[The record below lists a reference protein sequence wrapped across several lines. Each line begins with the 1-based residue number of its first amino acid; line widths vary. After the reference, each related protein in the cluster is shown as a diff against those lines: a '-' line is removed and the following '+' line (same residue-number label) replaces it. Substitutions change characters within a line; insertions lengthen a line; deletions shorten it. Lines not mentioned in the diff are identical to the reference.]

1 VGKNRGYVRLQ
12 TFACVFELSNRLW
25 KLALPQQN
33 KNLTERFADFDT
45 STAASKAIILR
56 YTSKRMSQSVTG
68 TISALVVDDEQLAR
82 EELSFLLRDFP
93 EVEILQSATNGLEA
107 VKLIERL
114 EPDLVFLDVQ
124 MPGLD
129 GLGVIA
135 KVRESGATLPHFILT
150 TAFDQYAVEAFR
162 LEALDYLL
170 KPIEKE
176 RLSETVARAHRIIE
190 DKQQAQDKAAEAA
203 ANVAAAAPAKSTVQ
217 RSKLLV
223 RSNNRN
229 LIVDAQDL
237 IYATIDDGM
246 ITVVTALF
254 EGQSNYRTI
263 EELQS
268 NLDPNLFWRVHRSFL
283 VNINKIKEV
292 IPWFKSSFQLK
303 MDDKKQTEIPVSRIQ
318 TRRLRTLLKI

>member
-1 VGKNRGYVRLQ
+1 
-12 TFACVFELSNRLW
+12 
-25 KLALPQQN
+25 
-33 KNLTERFADFDT
+33 
-45 STAASKAIILR
+45 
-56 YTSKRMSQSVTG
+56 MSQSVTG

-82 EELSFLLRDFP
+82 EELSFLLKDFP
-93 EVEILQSATNGLEA
+93 EVEILQVATNGLEA

-135 KVRESGATLPHFILT
+135 KVRDSGVSLPHFILT

-170 KPIEKE
+170 KPVEKE
-176 RLSETVARAHRIIE
+176 RLAETVARARRIIE
-190 DKQQAQDKAAEAA
+190 DKQQAQEKAADAA
-203 ANVAAAAPAKSTVQ
+203 ASAPATAPKSTIQ

-223 RSNNRN
+223 RSNNKN
-229 LIVDAQDL
+229 LMVDAQDL

-246 ITVVTALF
+246 ITVVTSQF

-303 MDDKKQTEIPVSRIQ
+303 MDDKRQTEIPVSRMQ
-318 TRRLRTLLKI
+318 TRRLRELLTI

>member
-1 VGKNRGYVRLQ
+1 M
-12 TFACVFELSNRLW
+12 
-25 KLALPQQN
+25 P
-33 KNLTERFADFDT
+33 
-45 STAASKAIILR
+45 
-56 YTSKRMSQSVTG
+56 QSVTA
-68 TISALVVDDEQLAR
+68 TISALIVDDEQLAR
-82 EELSFLLRDFP
+82 EELSYLLTDIP
-93 EVEILQSATNGLEA
+93 DIEVLQTASNGMDA
-107 VKLIERL
+107 IKLIEHL
-114 EPDLVFLDVQ
+114 EPDVVFLDVQ

-135 KVRESGATLPHFILT
+135 QVREKTGPQPHFILT

-162 LEALDYLL
+162 LHALDYLL
-170 KPIEKE
+170 KPVEKE
-176 RLSETVARAHRIIE
+176 RLAESVARARHTLE
-190 DKQQAQDKAAEAA
+190 EKEQEEEKT
-203 ANVAAAAPAKSTVQ
+203 APQ
-217 RSKLLV
+217 RTKLLV
-223 RSNNRN
+223 RANNRN

-237 IYATIDDGM
+237 IYATIDDGT
-246 ITVVTALF
+246 ITMVTAQF

-283 VNINKIKEV
+283 VNINKIREV